1 MDDRKPSDS
10 SEEGHE
16 AGGRDSGHGEA
27 SLPLVD
33 TSSSSASSARD
44 DDGISLANRVE
55 KIELQGNIGAWP
67 DFWKIFCPDDDFYD
81 LR

>member
-1 MDDRKPSDS
+1 MDDRKSSAS
-10 SEEGHE
+10 SENDSG
-16 AGGRDSGHGEA
+16 AGGRDSGQGEV

-44 DDGISLANRVE
+44 DDGIAKRVE
-55 KIELQGNIGAWP
+55 RIEIQRLLGAKP
-67 DFWKIFCPDDDFYD
+67 EFWQILCPDDDFCD